1 MLTPIVGGAD
11 FCHLD
16 DVLEPGDHR
25 KVVARVDHLT
35 ARITSLAMPATRCTA
50 PMSRPARSGGA
61 PMCTASAVA
70 RSAA

>member
-35 ARITSLAMPATRCTA
+35 ARITSLAMPATRCTV

-61 PMCTASAVA
+61 SMRAVSSVA
-70 RSAA
+70 RRAA

>member
-25 KVVARVDHLT
+25 KVVVRVDHLT
-35 ARITSLAMPATRCTA
+35 ARTTSLGMPATRCTA
-50 PMSRPARSGGA
+50 PMSRPARSGSA
-61 PMCTASAVA
+61 PMRAVSSVA
-70 RSAA
+70 RRAA